1 VSGRPK
7 KRASG
12 RTYEDLRREIEDGR
26 IEPLYLFVGE
36 EQYLQERALR
46 LLHNTV
52 DEALRMFN
60 VSVYSIGSDNG
71 TGSKTTAAMVI
82 DAANQMPMMS
92 ARRIVVVRDFEKIK
106 EDEQE
111 TVFAY
116 LDHPAPLTTMVF
128 QAVSPDKRRKLTSA
142 LTKTCTVVTFDVLDE
157 SRAGRWAEDR
167 LKRSG
172 CAIEPAALRLLIGL
186 VGTRLNRLVNELD
199 KLAAYADG
207 GAITS
212 GAVQELVPRAREH
225 TSWELWDAINGRDR
239 KRALKLMER
248 LLDDSDALPIL
259 GSLASLY
266 RRLLTGKELIDRGAS
281 PQEITKAT
289 GQWSQSFFA
298 KLRGTSRI
306 DLVHGLR
313 RIAEV
318 DNAIKNSEATPR
330 VQMEYLVAELTLAI
344 SRKRSNAFVGERSKN
359 EAGGTYKSGAR
370 RAVLE
375 SANFWRL

>member
-1 VSGRPK
+1 VSGRTK
-7 KRASG
+7 KPASG
-12 RTYEDLRREIEDGR
+12 RTYEDLRREVEDGR

-36 EQYLQERALR
+36 EQYLKEHALR
-46 LLHNTV
+46 LLYDTV

-60 VSVYSIGSDNG
+60 ISEYSIGSDNG

-92 ARRIVVVRDFEKIK
+92 ARRIVVVRDFDKIK

-116 LDHPAPLTTMVF
+116 LGDPAPLTTMVF
-128 QAVSPDKRRKLTSA
+128 QAVSPDKRRKLTMA
-142 LTKTCTVVTFDVLDE
+142 LAKTCAVVKFDLLNE
-157 SRAGRWAEDR
+157 SRVARWAEDR

-172 CAIEPAALRLLIGL
+172 CAIEPGALRLLIGL

-207 GAITS
+207 GAITAA
-212 GAVQELVPRAREH
+212 AVQELVPRAREH
-225 TSWELWDAINGRDR
+225 RSWELWDAINGHDR

-266 RRLLTGKELIDRGAS
+266 RRLLTGKELIELGAS
-281 PQEITKAT
+281 SEEITKAT
-289 GQWSQSFFA
+289 GQFSRSFFA
-298 KLRGTSRI
+298 RLRGTARA
-306 DLVHGLR
+306 DLVHGLH

-318 DNAIKNSEATPR
+318 DDAIKNSEGTPR
-330 VQMEYLVAELTLAI
+330 LQMQYLVAELTLPP
-344 SRKRSNAFVGERSKN
+344 
-359 EAGGTYKSGAR
+359 AR
-370 RAVLE
+370 R
-375 SANFWRL
+375 R

>member
-1 VSGRPK
+1 VSGRTK
-7 KRASG
+7 KTASG
-12 RTYEDLRREIEDGR
+12 RTYEDLRREVEDGR

-36 EQYLQERALR
+36 EQYLQEHALR
-46 LLHNTV
+46 LLYDTV

-60 VSVYSIGSDNG
+60 ISVYSIGSDNG

-92 ARRIVVVRDFEKIK
+92 ARRIVVVRDFDKIK

-116 LDHPAPLTTMVF
+116 LDNPAPLTTMVF
-128 QAVSPDKRRKLTSA
+128 QAVSPDKRRKLTTA
-142 LTKTCTVVTFDVLDE
+142 LTKTCAVVTFDLLDE
-157 SRAGRWAEDR
+157 SRVARWAEDR

-172 CAIEPAALRLLIGL
+172 CTIEPGALRLLIGL

-207 GAITS
+207 GAITAA
-212 GAVQELVPRAREH
+212 AVQELVPRAREH
-225 TSWELWDAINGRDR
+225 RSWELWDAINGHDR

-266 RRLLTGKELIDRGAS
+266 RRLLTGKELIELGAS

-289 GQWSQSFFA
+289 GQFSRSFFA
-298 KLRGTSRI
+298 KLRGTPRA
-306 DLVHGLR
+306 DLVHGLH

-318 DNAIKNSEATPR
+318 DDAIKNSEGTPR
-330 VQMEYLVAELTLAI
+330 LQMQYLVAELTLPP
-344 SRKRSNAFVGERSKN
+344 
-359 EAGGTYKSGAR
+359 AR
-370 RAVLE
+370 R
-375 SANFWRL
+375 R